1 MDVFARGITGTP
13 IMPPNINDIPV
24 IKRLFIDADKS
35 GGLQQQF
42 YELRE
47 VVDGAVL
54 TLNDLKRQRR
64 FDELAAFREHN
75 KGVFQVK
82 GQIRAIERYMTNW
95 RRRRDNL
102 LRRDDISPLVKSD
115 MLREMEL
122 ERDKRLAIVPSLRE
136 KADVPAVSLLN

>member
-1 MDVFARGITGTP
+1 
-13 IMPPNINDIPV
+13 MPPNINDIPV
-24 IKRLFIDADKS
+24 IKRLFIDLDKS

-54 TLNDLKRQRR
+54 TLNDLRKQRR

-75 KGVFQVK
+75 RGVLQVK
-82 GQIRAIERYMTNW
+82 SQMRAIERYMDNW

-102 LRRDDISPLVKSD
+102 LRRNDISPIAKSD
-115 MLREMEL
+115 RLREMEL
-122 ERDKRLAIVPSLRE
+122 DRDRRLAIIPALRQ
-136 KADVPAVSLLN
+136 KANVPAISLFN